1 MQPHLLEC
9 LRLIL
14 NSHSPMNDFVPPQ
27 TISLGS
33 LTIYWYGIMITLAI
47 FVGYF
52 LSLRRAGNYDIE
64 KHHIENVF
72 LLSIPLGLVGARLYH
87 VLIEWE
93 YYFRNP
99 EQIPNVMAGGLA
111 IHGAILLGL
120 LGIYLYARWYGLK
133 FWHLLDLFAPVV
145 ALGQAIG
152 RWGNYFNQEL
162 YGRPTDLPWKIFIAP
177 ENRLPEYF
185 LSAYYHPTFLYESL
199 LNLVNAGLLFYLAR
213 RWGKASAGKLAAVY
227 LMMYGAIRFI
237 TESVRIDE
245 VAVLGPL
252 KWAQIVSLLILLAGG
267 ILFYLRN
274 RQKPLASKPFQG
286 NQTNSDPAQK
296 S

>member
-1 MQPHLLEC
+1 
-9 LRLIL
+9 
-14 NSHSPMNDFVPPQ
+14 
-27 TISLGS
+27 
-33 LTIYWYGIMITLAI
+33 MITLAI

-52 LSLRRAGNYDIE
+52 LSLRRSEKYDIQ
-64 KHHIENVF
+64 KHHIENIF
-72 LLSIPLGLVGARLYH
+72 LLSIPFGLVGARLYH
-87 VLIEWE
+87 VLIERE

-111 IHGAILLGL
+111 IHGAIFLGL
-120 LGIYLYARWYGLK
+120 FGIYLYARWRQLSY
-133 FWHLLDLFAPVV
+133 WHLLDLFAPVV

-162 YGRPTDLPWKIFIAP
+162 YGRPTDLPWKIYIAP

-199 LNLVNAGLLFYLAR
+199 LNLINAGLLFYLAK
-213 RWGKASAGKLAAVY
+213 RWSKASAGKVAAIY
-227 LMMYGAIRFI
+227 LIMYGTIRFI

-245 VAVLGPL
+245 ATVLGPL
-252 KWAQIVSLLILLAGG
+252 KWAQIVSLLIVLAGG
-267 ILFYLRN
+267 ALFYWRD
-274 RQKPLASKPFQG
+274 QKKPSVTTDTLADQINIGPEK
-286 NQTNSDPAQK
+286 K